1 MDVAA
6 AGGYKDVH
14 QLLMQYMQNQLTSV
28 DTQKVSPTVS
38 AHTEDPSPSVDSCQ
52 NSPQSA
58 DAFQKPPQSAD
69 ASEKSP
75 QQVQWNLL
83 IRDTFIQRV
92 LSLIRRLSCIGRF
105 FIKRSIMTSN
115 HHCRRE
121 NISSVL
127 CSSGSTIQHQD
138 VGMRAIY
145 KQSWL

>member
-14 QLLMQYMQNQLTSV
+14 QLLMQYMQNQLTSA

-38 AHTEDPSPSVDSCQ
+38 PHAEDPSPSVDSCQ
-52 NSPQSA
+52 NPPQSA
-58 DAFQKPPQSAD
+58 DASEKPPQSAD
-69 ASEKSP
+69 ASEKPP

-83 IRDTFIQRV
+83 IRDTFVGRV
-92 LSLIRRLSCIGRF
+92 FSLIRRLSCIGRF
-105 FIKRSIMTSN
+105 FIKSRMTSN
-115 HHCRRE
+115 HHCRTE
-121 NISSVL
+121 NISSVP

-138 VGMRAIY
+138 VGMHAIY